1 MLPLHFAKS
10 VTLYLR
16 MQKLIPVLFLLFM
29 FVSASAQKKWTLQEC
44 VQYAMDS
51 NISVKQSDLQAR
63 IAEIAYKQSKL
74 SQYPSANLGNNEGWR
89 FGKSQNPSTGILE
102 NQNFFSVGLNLQSSA
117 EIFNWFSKRNT
128 ILANQWSMEAAK
140 AATEKLK
147 NDIALTVANSYLQI
161 LLAREQEKIAK
172 VQVDQSRAQLDIV
185 NLQVKAGALPEL
197 NAVELEAQLATDTSN
212 LITASG
218 NVTQAKYV
226 LMAYMNV
233 DAAKSFDIEEPP
245 IEKIPLEAIGDLQ
258 PDNVYTLALANLP
271 QQRVNDYNLKAAEKN
286 ALAAKGTMY
295 PSISA
300 YGSLSSNY
308 GYSRTPYFTQVL
320 SGYKS
325 SGLVVTDD
333 MGNVLN
339 NYDVQQPVFTDG
351 EKKYITS
358 PGFGTQVNNNFG
370 QTIGIS
376 INVPLFNGWQAKAS
390 YKRSKI
396 NVQNLEYQKDL
407 DNKTLKQDIYQAY
420 NAAIVA
426 MSKFTSSEKAVESAQ
441 KSYDFA
447 LLRYKVGMLS
457 TLELT
462 TNQNNLFKAKL
473 QNVVNQFDYVFK
485 MKVLEFYKGQGL
497 KLTQ

>member
-1 MLPLHFAKS
+1 MLPLHFAKG

-16 MQKLIPVLFLLFM
+16 MQKIIPVLLLLLIFG
-29 FVSASAQKKWTLQEC
+29 SASAQKKWTLQEC

-51 NISVKQSDLQAR
+51 NISVKQSDLQAKT
-63 IAEIAYKQSKL
+63 AEIAYKQSKF
-74 SQYPSANLGNNEGWR
+74 SQYPSANLSNNDGWR

-128 ILANQWSMEAAK
+128 ILANQWSLEAAK
-140 AATEKLK
+140 AATEKMK

-172 VQVDQSRAQLDIV
+172 VQVGQSRTQLDIV

-233 DAAKSFDIEEPP
+233 DAAEPFDIDEPP
-245 IEKIPLEAIGDLQ
+245 IEKIPLETIGDLQ
-258 PDNVYTLALANLP
+258 PDHVYALALSNLP
-271 QQRVNDYNLKAAEKN
+271 QQRMNDFNIKAAEKN
-286 ALAAKGTMY
+286 SLAARGSMY

-300 YGSLSSNY
+300 FGSLSSNY

-325 SGLVVTDD
+325 SGLVVTDG

-351 EKKYITS
+351 PKKYITS
-358 PGFGTQVNNNFG
+358 PGLGTQVNNNFG

-376 INVPLFNGWQAKAS
+376 ISVPLFNGWQAKAN

-396 NVQNLEYQKDL
+396 NVQNMEYQKDL

-426 MSKFTSSEKAVESAQ
+426 MNKFTSSEKAVESAQ
-441 KSYDFA
+441 KGYDFA
-447 LLRYKVGMLS
+447 LLRYKVGMLG

-462 TNQNNLFKAKL
+462 TNQNKLFTAKL

-497 KLTQ
+497 KLVQ